1 MSLSLYFVRA
11 LETIFSFLLFLI
23 TISCLILWPA
33 QSLEMSFADL
43 NALFPF
49 VVFFSAVL
57 AVSIK
62 LHTFSAIIVPTVIS
76 PSDTVNS
83 RSKSLLIFS
92 AITFAITLLI
102 TALGIDNEF
111 SYTWFIAATGS
122 ATLLLSQVTT
132 SYHKAIVSSEQAPK
146 SHVLCLSL
154 CSIFLVLLY
163 LLSNVNNADD
173 THFISYI
180 VGLFQHPQA
189 PVFSV
194 DTIYNENL
202 PNHIFALNLGQSWEF
217 IIAAL
222 SYSSGIN
229 HLTWYYTIA
238 PCIMVIFVPWVT
250 YTFVRHFVPQQALMG
265 TLFSLAFLLL
275 WSTHNH
281 MHGFFFIPR
290 FFQGKALLLMLY
302 APLTCLMVLLWCR
315 TNSRRYLIA
324 TGLAMIACGGVSST
338 GFYIGGLVAGI
349 SLLAFS
355 EWNIKALLKNF
366 VLLAL
371 VSLPNLVMLVV
382 VKTAIADVNSFS
394 PVSTLANI
402 NETLA
407 LTSTLSTVPPMQ
419 PAERPISSMYWLFG
433 DNYSLFII
441 LSIVFVALIVSY
453 ASQTEER
460 QLSLR
465 WLSLIL
471 ILCFSHPLATFLG
484 NTIGPGNLIWRFH
497 WAAPL
502 SLLIALS
509 SALIIQNSTAIMQL
523 FVPNS
528 PLLTKNAKTLSYSV
542 LFSIFAVFIAL
553 NGGYALQRYSSS
565 FILHKVPFEAM
576 RAAKETARV
585 TSKSD
590 TIIAQN
596 IVAQMLPMIVRDA
609 KLIASRPLYWSQPYF
624 SSEETKLRE
633 RLQTLTDNLDRLTA
647 EQLVLYQSSI
657 KLAGITVIVAES
669 LPPKIIESLSLKPL
683 AQLDAWGIYRVTG

>member
-1 MSLSLYFVRA
+1 MSVTLYLVRA

-23 TISCLILWPA
+23 TTSCFILWPA
-33 QSLEMSFADL
+33 QSLGMPFADL
-43 NALFPF
+43 NAVFPF
-49 VVFFSAVL
+49 IVFFSAVL
-57 AVSIK
+57 AVLMK
-62 LHTFSAIIVPTVIS
+62 LNTFSAVIVPK
-76 PSDTVNS
+76 VNAPTDKVSS
-83 RSKSLLIFS
+83 RSKSQLIFS
-92 AITFAITLLI
+92 AITFVIALLI
-102 TALGIDNEF
+102 TAFGIDDEF

-122 ATLLLSQVTT
+122 ATLLLSNVVT

-146 SHVLCLSL
+146 SHVLWLSL
-154 CSIFLVLLY
+154 CSLLLVFLY

-180 VGLFQHPQA
+180 VGLLQHPQA
-189 PVFSV
+189 PVFSI
-194 DTIYNENL
+194 DSIYNENL

-222 SYSSGIN
+222 SYFSGID

-238 PCIMVIFVPWVT
+238 PCILVIFVPWVT
-250 YTFVRHFVPQQALMG
+250 YTFVRHFAPQQALLG
-265 TLFSLAFLLL
+265 TLFSLTFLLL

-315 TNSRRYLIA
+315 TDSRRYLIA
-324 TGLAMIACGGVSST
+324 TGLAMVACGGVSST
-338 GFYIGGLVAGI
+338 GFYIAGLVAGI

-355 EWNIKALLKNF
+355 QWSIKALLKNLA
-366 VLLAL
+366 LLAL

-382 VKTAIADVNSFS
+382 VKTAIAKVNSYS
-394 PVSTLANI
+394 PVSTLANVDE
-402 NETLA
+402 NLA
-407 LTSTLSTVPPMQ
+407 LSSTLSTVLPMQ
-419 PAERPISSMYWLFG
+419 PAERPITSMYWLFG

-441 LSIVFVALIVSY
+441 LSIVFVALLASY
-453 ASQTEER
+453 SSQTKER

-471 ILCFSHPLATFLG
+471 ILCFSHPLASFLG

-502 SLLIALS
+502 SLVIALS
-509 SALIIQNSTAIMQL
+509 SALIIQNSTAILRL

-528 PLLTKNAKTLSYSV
+528 PLLARHAKTLSYPV
-542 LFSIFAVFIAL
+542 LFSIFAVFVVL

-565 FILHKVPFEAM
+565 FILHKVPSEAM
-576 RAAKETARV
+576 RAAKETVRV
-585 TSKSD
+585 TSESD
-590 TIIAQN
+590 TIVAQD
-596 IVAQMLPMIVRDA
+596 IVAQMLPMLPRDA

-624 SSEETKLRE
+624 SSRETKLRE
-633 RLQTLTDNLDRLTA
+633 RLQTLTDSLNSLTD
-647 EQLVLYQSSI
+647 EQLMLYQSSL

-669 LPPKIIESLSLKPL
+669 LPPKIIKSLSLKPL
-683 AQLDAWGIYRVTG
+683 AQIDAWGIYRVIG